1 MNKSTVL
8 GLMPGRWTPPRW
20 WVSTREFFAYHGV
33 WAVGVRLLRSLSIRG
48 KIFSVVLMAALPLA
62 PMSGYLIH
70 EQSQIVSQA
79 ERRIAGAHLAAA
91 VQQLTVVLEDK
102 ARRLERGEAIDRELM
117 AKSALA
123 LRQARGPATR
133 HGLALTRAWEA
144 VDPALARLDVGIV
157 LSPQGL
163 MEGVSLARAALASLR
178 EQTVRESGFLLVAEP
193 DRFAQVV
200 RAFVQLPRLGDEL
213 WALHRGLQQHAAA
226 TVREGSS
233 EWLAPSLV
241 EALGRLETFTASA
254 RLATPAFSTRGLSED
269 VVASAEELLTL
280 NRVSFHAKQY
290 LLNDGQIS
298 PAELETLRSDA
309 MKASNAIAAM
319 QGRLLGALT
328 QDYAALRDHTR
339 LTRVLTVSGT
349 VLSLLMALYLFYSF
363 YLVMRGGLVTLTEQA
378 RRMSTGDLTV
388 RRRPRGGDEVAET
401 MQAVSLSVERLGELL
416 AQVRYG
422 SSSVSQAAQ
431 QIANGNVDLRTRNH
445 RTSEALQ
452 NVVDGVA
459 RYSAQLE
466 ACSVQVER
474 VVSTVQA
481 LRLQSARSR
490 RQMDMLTATL
500 AQVRSHSQQ
509 ITESVSLI
517 DNVAFR
523 TNILALNASVEASK
537 AGEAGKGFAVVA
549 QEVRSLAQR
558 SAEAARRIGS
568 IVASSGTHV
577 EQSAQLAED
586 TGRGI
591 AESDAHI
598 DLIHG
603 AMADVSSLTRDGQQ
617 ESSAI
622 LEQVRSLRETTEK
635 NLGLVEQLANASH
648 SLRSHGERLT
658 HRLSHF
664 KLG

>member
-1 MNKSTVL
+1 MEMSKAPSLTL
-8 GLMPGRWTPPRW
+8 KRWTVPRW
-20 WVSTREFFAYHGV
+20 WVATREFFAYHGV
-33 WAVGVRLLRSLSIRG
+33 WAVGVRLLRNLSIRR
-48 KIFSVVLMAALPLA
+48 KIFCVVLLVALPLL
-62 PMSGYLIH
+62 PMSGQLL
-70 EQSQIVSQA
+70 QSQSHTVQQA
-79 ERRIAGAHLAAA
+79 QKRIAGAQLA
-91 VQQLTVVLEDK
+91 TVIQTTTLVLEDK
-102 ARRLERGEAIDRELM
+102 TRRLELGEPIDREKL
-117 AKSALA
+117 AKKVFELQKARQITDA
-123 LRQARGPATR
+123 QGLR
-133 HGLALTRAWEA
+133 LTTAWEG
-144 VDPALARLDVGIV
+144 VDPALNRLDVGIV
-157 LSPQGL
+157 LSPEGL
-163 MEGVSLARAALASLR
+163 LEAVEIARISLSRLR
-178 EQTVRESGFLLVAEP
+178 EQTVMDAGFLLSDDP
-193 DRFAQVV
+193 DGYAQAN
-200 RAFVQLPRLGDEL
+200 RAFVQLPRLSDDL
-213 WALHRGLQQHAAA
+213 WALQRALRMHSAAP
-226 TVREGSS
+226 VKEGSS

-241 EALGRLETFTASA
+241 EALGRLEAYNSSATRAS
-254 RLATPAFSTRGLSED
+254 TTFSTRGVPD
-269 VVASAEELLTL
+269 TVVASAEELLTL
-280 NRVSFHAKQY
+280 KRVSFLAKQF

-298 PAELETLRSDA
+298 PAELEALRSDGL
-309 MKASNAIAAM
+309 KASLAIKAM
-319 QGRLLGALT
+319 QDRLGAALTANYADLRDDTRQQRLLAVG
-328 QDYAALRDHTR
+328 
-339 LTRVLTVSGT
+339 GT
-349 VLSLLMALYLFYSF
+349 LLSLLASMYLFYTF

-378 RRMSTGDLTV
+378 RRMAKGDLTV
-388 RRRPRGGDEVAET
+388 RRRPHGGDEVAET
-401 MQAVSLSVERLGELL
+401 MKAVSLSVERLGELL

-422 SSSVSQAAQ
+422 SSSVSHAAQ
-431 QIANGNVDLRTRNH
+431 QIANGNVDLRSRNH
-445 RTSEALQ
+445 RTGEALQ

-490 RQMDMLTATL
+490 RQMDLLTTTL
-500 AQVRSHSQQ
+500 NQVRTHSQQ
-509 ITESVSLI
+509 ISESVSLI

-523 TNILALNASVEASK
+523 TNILALNASVEAAK

-549 QEVRSLAQR
+549 QEVRSLALR

-591 AESDAHI
+591 AESDDHI

-664 KLG
+664 KLS